1 MGTRTDN
8 RTRLLLVISLLLN
21 LLFLS
26 LATVQIQNRGG
37 LPYLVSVFSRYIGK
51 APIEQT
57 QYSPLDT
64 PRYRERVSIFSTSPA
79 TAQIVFLGDSLV
91 ERAEWAEFFPGTG
104 AVNRGIGGDTTE
116 GVLKRLDQL
125 GLKPGKS
132 GRVFLYIGINDLLSG
147 IPEAKILAN
156 YQGILSHLKSMRIAG
171 ITVFGL
177 LPVNTGLCRPYR
189 TGISQKINTDI
200 LHLNKGLERLASD
213 LDIKF
218 IGLYGHFADSTGGL
232 RAEFTFDGLHLN
244 GKGYLKW
251 VAILRNEL

>member
-147 IPEAKILAN
+147 IPRGEN
-156 YQGILSHLKSMRIAG
+156 SGQ
-171 ITVFGL
+171 
-177 LPVNTGLCRPYR
+177 LPGNPLPLEINAHRGDNRFRPPPGKYW
-189 TGISQKINTDI
+189 TLPAISNGNQPENQ
-200 LHLNKGLERLASD
+200 H
-213 LDIKF
+213 
-218 IGLYGHFADSTGGL
+218 GHPAPEQRS
-232 RAEFTFDGLHLN
+232 
-244 GKGYLKW
+244 
-251 VAILRNEL
+251 